1 LAKQAE
7 EEAKKITSQT
17 KMCDG
22 SKALLRK
29 KEEDRIHA
37 LFTRLASTDPTGETL
52 GFEDVANAVNQ
63 LQRRKRVFGSRTVVA
78 ASNVSDDCTDK
89 SLNSASLG

>member
-1 LAKQAE
+1 MQLAKQAE
-7 EEAKKITSQT
+7 EEAKKNTSQS

-29 KEEDRIHA
+29 KEEDQIHT
-37 LFTRLASTDPTGETL
+37 LFTWLASTDPAGQTL
-52 GFEDVANAVNQ
+52 SFEDVANAVSQ

-78 ASNVSDDCTDK
+78 VSNVS
-89 SLNSASLG
+89 SHWAQYAGSR